1 MNNNKDYNPSEK
13 FGNGTDADLLSAAA
27 AFAKKVQTP
36 KKEEKKNV
44 DRNE

>member
-1 MNNNKDYNPSEK
+1 MKNDKDYNPSKK
-13 FGNGTDADLLSAAA
+13 FGNGTDADMLSAAA
-27 AFAKKVQTP
+27 AFAKKVQAS